1 MRKFI
6 TRATVVALVGGMAIA
21 FSGCYGPF
29 RLTSKLHDWNGQ
41 VSQKKFVNELLFLG
55 MCIIPA
61 YEICILG
68 DGLIF
73 NSIEWWGGRN
83 PITMKDGQ
91 QEETKLVHKGQNY
104 QVVKTRNNLV
114 VALEGSD
121 QQVAFRYF
129 PEEKAWYQMEGES
142 KVKVVEL
149 KGKKVFAYLPEQ
161 KTLVFDENTLGRV
174 EPEMAEAL
182 SVEL

>member
-6 TRATVVALVGGMAIA
+6 TRTAVVVFVATMSVAL
-21 FSGCYGPF
+21 SGCYGPF
-29 RLTSKLHDWNGQ
+29 RLTTKLHNWNGQ
-41 VSQKKFVNELLFLG
+41 VSQKKFVNELVFLG

-61 YEICILG
+61 YEICLLG

-91 QEETKLVHKGQNY
+91 REEVKLVHEGQRY
-104 QVVKTRNNLV
+104 KVITTKNNMT
-114 VALEGSD
+114 VALENGEQKVD
-121 QQVAFRYF
+121 FRYF
-129 PEEKAWYQMEGES
+129 PEEQAWYQMDGEQ

-149 KGKKVFAYLPEQ
+149 KGESVFTYLPGD
-161 KTLVFDENTLGRV
+161 KTLIFNQDNIDLLETEV
-174 EPEMAEAL
+174 MAARNY
-182 SVEL
+182 